1 MKFFAP
7 GTDAF
12 IVANGRR
19 VRPVRILYEDHG
31 LYTLLFLDNQGV
43 SRLKKGR
50 LFATKEDAEKT
61 IKRNEE
67 IKGPRDPHSFGWLI

>member
-7 GTDAF
+7 GTEAF
-12 IVANGRR
+12 IVTNGRR
-19 VRPVRILYEDHG
+19 VRTVRILYEDHG
-31 LYTLLFLDNQGV
+31 LYTLLFTDNQGV
-43 SRLKKGR
+43 VRLKQNR
-50 LFATKEDAEKT
+50 LFSTKEEAEKT

>member
-7 GTDAF
+7 GTEAF

-31 LYTLLFLDNQGV
+31 LYTLLFTDNQGV
-43 SRLKKGR
+43 VRLKQKR
-50 LFATKEDAEKT
+50 LFCTKEEAEKT
-61 IKRNEE
+61 IKKKEE

>member
-7 GTDAF
+7 GTEAF

-31 LYTLLFLDNQGV
+31 LYTLLFTDNQGV
-43 SRLKKGR
+43 VRLKQNR
-50 LFATKEDAEKT
+50 LFCTKVEAEKT

-67 IKGPRDPHSFGWLI
+67 IKGPRNPHSFGWLI